1 MKPQVEILER
11 RDTPAPL
18 VALTAAQLASLHDAS
33 GASDGVADVGQAV
46 QLPIANGVIHL
57 RATDTGNATDLL
69 AVFRDGVL
77 VDSHAY
83 GDGGGLYAS
92 AFAAAEGL
100 PLYDVTLDESQEGML
115 PADAAFMS
123 DLLELQ
129 AGDVLTDADLTA
141 ALDVL
146 PATLA
151 APGEPL
157 QLAVA
162 VEGGW
167 QVHTL
172 TLTAEFGEP
181 AWTLDS
187 SVFADV
193 LSPDIWQL
201 TPTE

>member
-46 QLPIANGVIHL
+46 QLPVANGVIHL
-57 RATDTGNATDLL
+57 RAADTGNATDLL
-69 AVFRDGVL
+69 AVLRAGVL
-77 VDSHAY
+77 VDSHAF

-92 AFAAAEGL
+92 AFAQAEGL
-100 PLYDVTLDESQEGML
+100 PLFDVTLDQSQSGLL
-115 PADAAFMS
+115 PADSAFVA
-123 DLLELQ
+123 DLLALQ
-129 AGDVLTDADLTA
+129 PGDVLTDADLTA

-151 APGEPL
+151 PPGEPL

-162 VEGGW
+162 VEDGW
-167 QVHTL
+167 AVHTL
-172 TLTAEFGEP
+172 TLTHAYGEP
-181 AWTLDS
+181 AWALAE
-187 SVFADV
+187 SVFTTNLAEGIWKLAV
-193 LSPDIWQL
+193 L
-201 TPTE
+201 